1 MKTKI
6 QKRIMKKRK
15 GFTLI
20 EMVIVITIIGI
31 LSSIAVTKY
40 SKIQE
45 NAKKNA
51 DYATAANLATAAMI
65 AISDGEQNVDVG
77 SLQSKGY
84 IQTIPK
90 SKSNN
95 GHKGF
100 AAQLGVLAS
109 FNRVSIAASAITI
122 AGKQWQG
129 NIVYCKIEIV
139 LI

>member
-40 SKIQE
+40 SSIQE

-65 AISDGEQNVDVG
+65 SINDGKN
-77 SLQSKGY
+77 SKTDIQPDGLVKNEY
-84 IQTIPK
+84 IQYEPK
-90 SKSNN
+90 SKSLKGKPFVVEAVGDSVTVKVGNKVFYPKDVQQDNN
-95 GHKGF
+95 NQK
-100 AAQLGVLAS
+100 
-109 FNRVSIAASAITI
+109 TD
-122 AGKQWQG
+122 
-129 NIVYCKIEIV
+129 KIDG
-139 LI
+139 

>member
-84 IQTIPK
+84 IEVIPEPK
-90 SKSNN
+90 SDKSKKFDINAVGDSVTVKVGNKVFYPKDVQQDNN
-95 GHKGF
+95 NQK
-100 AAQLGVLAS
+100 
-109 FNRVSIAASAITI
+109 TD
-122 AGKQWQG
+122 
-129 NIVYCKIEIV
+129 KIDG
-139 LI
+139 

>member
-31 LSSIAVTKY
+31 LSSIAVKKY

-84 IQTIPK
+84 IEVIPK
-90 SKSNN
+90 PKSDKSNDFDIN
-95 GHKGF
+95 AVGDSVTVK
-100 AAQLGVLAS
+100 V
-109 FNRVSIAASAITI
+109 
-122 AGKQWQG
+122 G
-129 NIVYCKIEIV
+129 NKVFYPKDVQQDNNNQKTDKIDG
-139 LI
+139 

>member
-40 SKIQE
+40 SSIQE

-65 AISDGEQNVDVG
+65 SISDGKDSDTDIQPSGLLTN
-77 SLQSKGY
+77 KY
-84 IQTIPK
+84 IQYEPK
-90 SKSNN
+90 GKSL
-95 GHKGF
+95 KGKPF
-100 AAQLGVLAS
+100 VVEAVGDSITVTVENEVFYPKGVQKDNQQQNS
-109 FNRVSIAASAITI
+109 EDTKS
-122 AGKQWQG
+122 
-129 NIVYCKIEIV
+129 
-139 LI
+139 

>member
-1 MKTKI
+1 MKTKM

-84 IQTIPK
+84 IEVIPK
-90 SKSNN
+90 PKSDKSNDFDIN
-95 GHKGF
+95 AVGDSVTVK
-100 AAQLGVLAS
+100 V
-109 FNRVSIAASAITI
+109 
-122 AGKQWQG
+122 G
-129 NIVYCKIEIV
+129 NKVFYPKDVQQDNNNQKTDKIDG
-139 LI
+139 

>member
-65 AISDGEQNVDVG
+65 SISDGKDSDTDIQPSGLLTN
-77 SLQSKGY
+77 KY
-84 IQTIPK
+84 IQYEPK
-90 SKSNN
+90 SKSL
-95 GHKGF
+95 KGKPF
-100 AAQLGVLAS
+100 VVEAVGDSITVTVENEVFYPKGVQKDNQQQNS
-109 FNRVSIAASAITI
+109 EDTKS
-122 AGKQWQG
+122 
-129 NIVYCKIEIV
+129 
-139 LI
+139 

>member
-1 MKTKI
+1 MKTKM

-84 IQTIPK
+84 IEVIPK
-90 SKSNN
+90 PKSDKSNN
-95 GHKGF
+95 LDINAVGDSVTVK
-100 AAQLGVLAS
+100 V
-109 FNRVSIAASAITI
+109 
-122 AGKQWQG
+122 G
-129 NIVYCKIEIV
+129 NKVFYPKDVQQDNNNQKTDKIDG
-139 LI
+139 

>member
-40 SKIQE
+40 SSIQE

-84 IQTIPK
+84 IEVIPK
-90 SKSNN
+90 PKSDKSNDFDIN
-95 GHKGF
+95 AVGDSVTVK
-100 AAQLGVLAS
+100 V
-109 FNRVSIAASAITI
+109 
-122 AGKQWQG
+122 G
-129 NIVYCKIEIV
+129 NKVFYPKDVQQDNNNQKTDKIDG
-139 LI
+139 

>member
-84 IQTIPK
+84 IEVIHKPK
-90 SKSNN
+90 SDKSNN
-95 GHKGF
+95 FDINAVGDSVTVK
-100 AAQLGVLAS
+100 V
-109 FNRVSIAASAITI
+109 
-122 AGKQWQG
+122 G
-129 NIVYCKIEIV
+129 NKVFYPKDVQQDNNNQKTDKIDG
-139 LI
+139 

>member
-1 MKTKI
+1 MKTKM

-65 AISDGEQNVDVG
+65 SISDGKDSDTDIQPSGLLTN
-77 SLQSKGY
+77 KY
-84 IQTIPK
+84 IQYEPK
-90 SKSNN
+90 SKSLKGKPFVVEAVGDSVTVKVGNKVFYPKDVQQDNN
-95 GHKGF
+95 NQK
-100 AAQLGVLAS
+100 
-109 FNRVSIAASAITI
+109 TD
-122 AGKQWQG
+122 
-129 NIVYCKIEIV
+129 KIDG
-139 LI
+139 

>member
-1 MKTKI
+1 MKTKM

-65 AISDGEQNVDVG
+65 SISDGKDSDTDIQPSGLLTN
-77 SLQSKGY
+77 KY
-84 IQTIPK
+84 IQYEPK
-90 SKSNN
+90 SKSL
-95 GHKGF
+95 KGKPF
-100 AAQLGVLAS
+100 VVKAVGDSITVTVENEVFYPKGVQKDNQQQNS
-109 FNRVSIAASAITI
+109 EDTKS
-122 AGKQWQG
+122 
-129 NIVYCKIEIV
+129 
-139 LI
+139 

>member
-65 AISDGEQNVDVG
+65 SINDGKNSETDIQPDELVKNE
-77 SLQSKGY
+77 Y
-84 IQTIPK
+84 IQYEPK
-90 SKSNN
+90 SKSVKD
-95 GHKGF
+95 GIFK
-100 AAQLGVLAS
+100 
-109 FNRVSIAASAITI
+109 IT
-122 AGKQWQG
+122 AVKDS
-129 NIVYCKIEIV
+129 VTVKIGDDTFYPKDK
-139 LI
+139 

>member
-65 AISDGEQNVDVG
+65 AISDGEQNVDVV

-84 IQTIPK
+84 IEVIPK
-90 SKSNN
+90 PKSDKSNN
-95 GHKGF
+95 FDINAVGDSVTVK
-100 AAQLGVLAS
+100 V
-109 FNRVSIAASAITI
+109 
-122 AGKQWQG
+122 G
-129 NIVYCKIEIV
+129 NKVFYPKDVQQDNNNQKTNKIDG
-139 LI
+139 

>member
-40 SKIQE
+40 SSIQE

-65 AISDGEQNVDVG
+65 SINDGKNSETDIQPDGLVKNE
-77 SLQSKGY
+77 Y
-84 IQTIPK
+84 IQYEPK
-90 SKSNN
+90 SKSLKGEPFVVEAVGDSVTVKVGNKVFYPKDVQQDNN
-95 GHKGF
+95 
-100 AAQLGVLAS
+100 
-109 FNRVSIAASAITI
+109 
-122 AGKQWQG
+122 KQKTD
-129 NIVYCKIEIV
+129 KIDG
-139 LI
+139 

>member
-77 SLQSKGY
+77 SLNQKDIY
-84 IQTIPK
+84 KLYQNLNLIME
-90 SKSNN
+90 
-95 GHKGF
+95 
-100 AAQLGVLAS
+100 
-109 FNRVSIAASAITI
+109 
-122 AGKQWQG
+122 
-129 NIVYCKIEIV
+129 KI
-139 LI
+139 LL

>member
-84 IQTIPK
+84 IEVIPK
-90 SKSNN
+90 PKSDKSNN
-95 GHKGF
+95 FDINAVGDSVTVK
-100 AAQLGVLAS
+100 V
-109 FNRVSIAASAITI
+109 
-122 AGKQWQG
+122 G
-129 NIVYCKIEIV
+129 NKVFYPKDVQQDNNNQKTDKIDG
-139 LI
+139 

>member
-84 IQTIPK
+84 IEVIPK
-90 SKSNN
+90 PKSDKSNDFDIN
-95 GHKGF
+95 AVGDSVTVK
-100 AAQLGVLAS
+100 V
-109 FNRVSIAASAITI
+109 
-122 AGKQWQG
+122 G
-129 NIVYCKIEIV
+129 NKVFYPKDVQQDNNNQKTDKIDG
-139 LI
+139 

>member
-1 MKTKI
+1 ML
-6 QKRIMKKRK
+6 KKKKK

-65 AISDGEQNVDVG
+65 SISDGNTNVQPSG
-77 SLQSKGY
+77 LETNGY
-84 IQTIPK
+84 IQFVPVAK
-90 SKSNN
+90 SVKN
-95 GHKGF
+95 G
-100 AAQLGVLAS
+100 S
-109 FNRVSIAASAITI
+109 FAITT
-122 AGKQWQG
+122 QG
-129 NIVYCKIEIV
+129 DAVIVKVGDDIFYPKP
-139 LI
+139 

>member
-40 SKIQE
+40 SSIQE

-65 AISDGEQNVDVG
+65 AISDGETDVTTNN
-77 SLQSKGY
+77 LQTKGY
-84 IQTIPK
+84 IQVIPK
-90 SKSNN
+90 SKSNH
-95 GHKGF
+95 GKDFTITKSKDGDEVTVTID
-100 AAQLGVLAS
+100 GVNFYPKTETS
-109 FNRVSIAASAITI
+109 KT
-122 AGKQWQG
+122 
-129 NIVYCKIEIV
+129 E
-139 LI
+139 

>member
-84 IQTIPK
+84 IEVIPK
-90 SKSNN
+90 PKSDKSNDFDIN
-95 GHKGF
+95 AVGDSVTVKVGNKVFYPKDVQQDNNNHK
-100 AAQLGVLAS
+100 
-109 FNRVSIAASAITI
+109 TD
-122 AGKQWQG
+122 
-129 NIVYCKIEIV
+129 KIDG
-139 LI
+139 

>member
-65 AISDGEQNVDVG
+65 SISDGKD
-77 SLQSKGY
+77 SKTDIQPSGLLTNKY
-84 IQTIPK
+84 IQYEPK
-90 SKSNN
+90 SKSL
-95 GHKGF
+95 KGKPF
-100 AAQLGVLAS
+100 VVEAVGDSITVTVENEVFYPKGVQKDNQQQNS
-109 FNRVSIAASAITI
+109 EDTKS
-122 AGKQWQG
+122 
-129 NIVYCKIEIV
+129 
-139 LI
+139 

>member
-65 AISDGEQNVDVG
+65 SISDGKDSDTDIQPSGLLTN
-77 SLQSKGY
+77 KY
-84 IQTIPK
+84 IQYEPK
-90 SKSNN
+90 SKSLKGKPFVVEAVGDSITVTVENEVFYPKGVQKDNN
-95 GHKGF
+95 NQK
-100 AAQLGVLAS
+100 
-109 FNRVSIAASAITI
+109 TD
-122 AGKQWQG
+122 
-129 NIVYCKIEIV
+129 KIDG
-139 LI
+139 

>member
-65 AISDGEQNVDVG
+65 AISDGEQNVDVV

-84 IQTIPK
+84 IEVIPK
-90 SKSNN
+90 PKSDKSNDFDIN
-95 GHKGF
+95 AVGDSVTVK
-100 AAQLGVLAS
+100 V
-109 FNRVSIAASAITI
+109 
-122 AGKQWQG
+122 G
-129 NIVYCKIEIV
+129 NKVFYPKDVQQDNNNQKTDKIDG
-139 LI
+139 

>member
-1 MKTKI
+1 MKTKM

-40 SKIQE
+40 SSIQE

-65 AISDGEQNVDVG
+65 AISDGETDVTTNN
-77 SLQSKGY
+77 LQTKGY

-95 GHKGF
+95 G
-100 AAQLGVLAS
+100 S
-109 FNRVSIAASAITI
+109 F
-122 AGKQWQG
+122 
-129 NIVYCKIEIV
+129 
-139 LI
+139 

>member
-1 MKTKI
+1 MKTKM

-65 AISDGEQNVDVG
+65 AISDGEQNVDVV

-84 IQTIPK
+84 IEVIPK
-90 SKSNN
+90 PKSDKSNN
-95 GHKGF
+95 FDINAVGDSVTVK
-100 AAQLGVLAS
+100 V
-109 FNRVSIAASAITI
+109 
-122 AGKQWQG
+122 G
-129 NIVYCKIEIV
+129 NKVFYPKDVQQDNNNQKTDKIDG
-139 LI
+139 